1 MDPAQNIHF
10 RILEDIARDLS
21 GEVNFPTYLD
31 ASISVRNALKDPMVS
46 ISKIGQVVSVEP
58 LIVARLLKLAN
69 SIAYN
74 PMGREITDLKYA
86 IQRVGFETVRI
97 TSLAVA
103 MEQMINSRSV
113 GEFDDIARHTWEHS
127 LTVASIGRILAR
139 RIGRINADDAMLV
152 GIVRNIGVFYLLFR
166 ASSYPEYSSR
176 ENIIS
181 LINGW
186 HDSIGE
192 NLLAVLGVPAHIV
205 NALHEHS
212 RKKPNASPCSLSDIL
227 YFACLLAE
235 NKCPWLS
242 YSAAANSP
250 QAADDRNRYQDILE
264 EAADD
269 IREIRHA
276 LMA

>member
-1 MDPAQNIHF
+1 MTSAQSLHF

-21 GEVNFPTYLD
+21 DEVNFPTYLD
-31 ASISVRNALKDPMVS
+31 ASLSVRNALKDPMVS
-46 ISKIGQVVSVEP
+46 IDKIAQVISVEP

-74 PMGREITDLKYA
+74 PAGREVTDIRYA

-103 MEQMINSRSV
+103 MEQMINSRNI
-113 GEFDDIARHTWEHS
+113 GEFEDIARQTWEHS
-127 LTVASIGRILAR
+127 LHVASIGRILAR
-139 RIGRINADDAMLV
+139 RIGRINVDDAMLV

-166 ASSYPEYSSR
+166 ASAYPEYASR
-176 ENIIS
+176 ENVIA

-192 NLLAVLGVPAHIV
+192 NLLTVLGIPAYIV
-205 NALHEHS
+205 TALHEHS
-212 RKKPNASPCSLSDIL
+212 CKKHNAAPCSLSDIL

-235 NKCPWLS
+235 NNCPWLS
-242 YSAAANSP
+242 YSAAANSA
-250 QAADDRNRYQDILE
+250 QATADRSRYQDILE
-264 EAADD
+264 EAAED
-269 IREIRHA
+269 IREIRYA
-276 LMA
+276 LLA